1 MSQGVDLV
9 TSLQGQ
15 VIATALV
22 KKKPASRLSVYCQ
35 SVHVAS
41 ILSTHVMN
49 QILTIV
55 FGETLSSPAVCR
67 CMSVK
72 ICVTQRE
79 TTATVS

>member
-1 MSQGVDLV
+1 MSHLTNVMSQGVDLV

-41 ILSTHVMN
+41 ILSTHVM
-49 QILTIV
+49 
-55 FGETLSSPAVCR
+55 VCR
-67 CMSVK
+67 SDGLCALYFY
-72 ICVTQRE
+72 RLG
-79 TTATVS
+79 